1 MGVVSVDHIS
11 ERNQDI
17 GISVINCGY
26 EVSWMDEVHLR
37 SEVLK
42 TKFIFETF

>member
-26 EVSWMDEVHLR
+26 EVSWMNEVHLC
-37 SEVLK
+37 SEVFK